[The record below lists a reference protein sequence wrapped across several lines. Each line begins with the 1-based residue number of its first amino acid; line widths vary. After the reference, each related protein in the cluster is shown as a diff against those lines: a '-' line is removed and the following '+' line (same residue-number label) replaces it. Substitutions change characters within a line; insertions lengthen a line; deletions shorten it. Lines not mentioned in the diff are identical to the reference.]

1 MKRLLVEVDGV
12 GWPVDGAQVAIVEAG
27 TVLVQLR
34 PWPPGWEMP
43 GGHCEDGEEPAVTAA
58 REAEEETG
66 LRIRIVG
73 LVGVYT
79 WDGLRSSGD
88 VLYRGEVIGGR
99 RRRSIEGLM
108 TRRVTERQVP
118 RTAFPWIAQRVT
130 DALASARGADPVHRV
145 QPVTLVH
152 VAAFGSAWLRAP
164 MERLLAKLR

>member
-1 MKRLLVEVDGV
+1 MELLTMQTALDDWRIIGRTWADGSFNCPFCFAAV
-12 GWPVDGAQVAIVEAG
+12 
-27 TVLVQLR
+27 R
-34 PWPPGWEMP
+34 PTDRGCPN
-43 GGHCEDGEEPAVTAA
+43 PACDTNATA
-58 REAEEETG
+58 
-66 LRIRIVG
+66 
-73 LVGVYT
+73 
-79 WDGLRSSGD
+79 DGLRSSGD